1 MNTFEQQLKQEFDKL
16 QSDYDGLEAVMERI
30 KANVDES
37 FSDGW
42 DYACVDY
49 DELNDKIDNMLMNG
63 DLN

>member
-1 MNTFEQQLKQEFDKL
+1 MEKH
-16 QSDYDGLEAVMERI
+16 YDGLEVVMERI
-30 KANVDES
+30 KANADES

-42 DYACVDY
+42 DYASVDY